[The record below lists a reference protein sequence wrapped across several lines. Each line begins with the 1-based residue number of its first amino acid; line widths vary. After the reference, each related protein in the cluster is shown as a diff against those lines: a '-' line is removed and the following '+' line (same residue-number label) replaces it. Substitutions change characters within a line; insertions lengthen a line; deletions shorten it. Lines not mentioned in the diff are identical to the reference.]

1 MGAVIMPQKNGAPVS
16 SLAEV
21 LERVAEKDRE
31 FNFDVTMELATSSL
45 HVGTVRIYGKVEAAS
60 PKKK

>member
-1 MGAVIMPQKNGAPVS
+1 MPQKTESSPS

-21 LERVAEKDRE
+21 LEKMADKDYA

-45 HVGTVRIYGKVEAAS
+45 KVGTVRVHGKVESAGLR
-60 PKKK
+60 KK